1 MQVEYTGRQVTV
13 TPALR
18 KLADEGIE
26 RIQKILPRAVS
37 AHIILSA
44 GKIPAMRRNY
54 DKDRA
59 CRRS

>member
-26 RIQKILPRAVS
+26 RIPENSFQEQ
-37 AHIILSA
+37 
-44 GKIPAMRRNY
+44 
-54 DKDRA
+54 
-59 CRRS
+59 